1 MPALAQ
7 PANASQKI
15 LVSGANG
22 YIAIWVVRTL
32 LERGYSVRSTVRSAD
47 KGKHLKG
54 VFKDYGDRHEITVI
68 PDITK
73 KGAFDEAVKD
83 VVAVEHVASPVTL
96 QADDP
101 YELITPAVNGT
112 LSILQSILDHGISV
126 KRVVITS
133 SCAAVVREDPEPLEL
148 NESDWNEQSLE
159 ILEEGGPRL
168 TGLVKY
174 RASKTLAEKAA
185 WKFWEE
191 NKDRV
196 GWDLVVINPPYVFG
210 PIIHEVTTPSSLNAS
225 MLDWYNYVAHPTHN
239 FESQEFLATRGSN
252 FVDVRDLAEAH
263 TLALEKEDAGSKRII
278 VSAGVWKWQDFIDA
292 ANALSPPPKL
302 SKPLPKGNPGA
313 GSSNPATV
321 HMVRF
326 NTDRAKQIFGIK
338 YRSISDITKDVLADF
353 ESKHW

>member
-1 MPALAQ
+1 MPALTR

-22 YIAIWVVRTL
+22 YVAIWVVRTL

-47 KGKHLKG
+47 KGKHLKD
-54 VFKDYGDRHEITVI
+54 VFKEYGDRHEITVI

-73 KGAFDEAVKD
+73 RGAFDEAVRD
-83 VVAVEHVASPVTL
+83 VVAIEHVASPVNV

-112 LSILQSILDHGISV
+112 LSVLQSVLDHGASV

-133 SCAAVVREDPEPLEL
+133 SCAAVVREHPEPLEL
-148 NESDWNEQSLE
+148 NESDWSEQSLE

-168 TGLVKY
+168 TGRIKY

-185 WKFWEE
+185 WKLWEE
-191 NKDRV
+191 NKGRV
-196 GWDLVVINPPYVFG
+196 GWDLVVLNPSYPV
-210 PIIHEVTTPSSLNAS
+210 IHEVTTPESLNVS
-225 MLDWYNYVAHPTHN
+225 MLDWYNYVAHPTSN
-239 FESQEFLATRGSN
+239 GESQKFLATTGSS

-278 VSAGVWKWQDFIDA
+278 VSADLWKWQDFIDA

-302 SKPLPKGNPGA
+302 SKPLPTGNPGA

-326 NTDRAKQIFGIK
+326 NTDREKQIFGIK

-353 ESKHW
+353 ESRHW